1 LLKPRLGK
9 RSTFLFDGA
18 IVQRTLIRCLSL
30 SVALAG
36 IASVAIYVLAHLLF
50 TIHEEIGIPPDA
62 ALPLALWTFPVV
74 FLASL
79 VGYLLWKADSGI
91 R

>member
-1 LLKPRLGK
+1 
-9 RSTFLFDGA
+9 LFDGA
-18 IVQRTLIRCLSL
+18 VVQLTLKRCLSL
-30 SVALAG
+30 SVAVAG
-36 IASVAIYVLAHLLF
+36 IASVAIYVLAYLLF
-50 TIHEEIGIPPDA
+50 TIHEEIGIPADA

-79 VGYLLWKADSGI
+79 VGYLLWKTDPGI

>member
-1 LLKPRLGK
+1 MQLTLKR
-9 RSTFLFDGA
+9 F
-18 IVQRTLIRCLSL
+18 LSL
-30 SVALAG
+30 SVAVAG
-36 IASVAIYVLAHLLF
+36 IASVAIYVLAYLLF

-74 FLASL
+74 FLASF
-79 VGYLLWKADSGI
+79 VGYLLWKTNSGI

>member
-1 LLKPRLGK
+1 LLKPRLGI
-9 RSTFLFDGA
+9 FLFDGA
-18 IVQRTLIRCLSL
+18 IVQQTLKRCLSL

-36 IASVAIYVLAHLLF
+36 LASVAIYVLAYLLF

-62 ALPLALWTFPVV
+62 ALPLALWTFPVA

-79 VGYLLWKADSGI
+79 VGYLLWKTDPEI

>member
-1 LLKPRLGK
+1 M
-9 RSTFLFDGA
+9 FDGA
-18 IVQRTLIRCLSL
+18 LMQLTLKRCLSL

-36 IASVAIYVLAHLLF
+36 IASVAIYVLAYLLF

-62 ALPLALWTFPVV
+62 ALPLALWTFPVAL
-74 FLASL
+74 LASL
-79 VGYLLWKADSGI
+79 VGYLLWKTDHGI